1 MVNLKWRE
9 LKRRDSDSSSVF
21 QEVNMRALF
30 VSFVIYLAATV
41 SVAQQPAQSQ
51 QWQRYTVKGEE
62 FSVSLPALPA
72 MTTQKFSNRNP
83 QLDRIVRVL
92 GSYGSG
98 IAYAIHTYENPQGQ
112 SLEEFID
119 YIKPRR
125 SRLREWKESTDI
137 SVNGFP
143 GKQIVLSE
151 RDVPGTVQFFRTKK
165 HLYQFESFGALTGD
179 PRVQE
184 FFSSIVFG
192 KKPES
197 INVEDGIGAQPI
209 DLPSQS
215 APVIVGRDA
224 DRKVVVLTKPEP
236 SYTESARQHGT
247 KGTVVLKA
255 VFASTGGVTDV
266 QVVSEL
272 PHGLTEKAL
281 AAIKQIR
288 FVPAMK
294 NGQFVSVYLQL
305 EYNFNL
311 Y

>member
-1 MVNLKWRE
+1 
-9 LKRRDSDSSSVF
+9 
-21 QEVNMRALF
+21 MRALF

-215 APVIVGRDA
+215 APVIVGSGPNQAGTFLHGISSPTRHQRNCRFESSIRV
-224 DRKVVVLTKPEP
+224 DRRSHRRSGRIRTPAWSNRKG
-236 SYTESARQHGT
+236 ARCH
-247 KGTVVLKA
+247 KA
-255 VFASTGGVTDV
+255 N
-266 QVVSEL
+266 QVRSSDE
-272 PHGLTEKAL
+272 ERA
-281 AAIKQIR
+281 IR
-288 FVPAMK
+288 FCLSPA
-294 NGQFVSVYLQL
+294 
-305 EYNFNL
+305 
-311 Y
+311 

>member
-1 MVNLKWRE
+1 
-9 LKRRDSDSSSVF
+9 
-21 QEVNMRALF
+21 MRALF
-30 VSFVIYLAATV
+30 VSIVIYLAATV
-41 SVAQQPAQSQ
+41 SVAQQPAPS

-72 MTTQKFSNRNP
+72 MTTQKFNNLNP
-83 QLDRIVRVL
+83 RLSRVVRVL
-92 GSYGSG
+92 GSYGAG
-98 IAYAIHTYENPQGQ
+98 VAYALHAYENPQGQ
-112 SLEEFID
+112 SIEEFID

-143 GKQIVLSE
+143 GKQILLIE
-151 RDVPGTVQFFRTKK
+151 RDVPGAVQFFRTKR
-165 HLYQFESFGALTGD
+165 HLYQFEAFGASISD

-197 INVEDGIGAQPI
+197 INVEDGIGAQPD
-209 DLPSQS
+209 DLPGQS

-236 SYTESARQHGT
+236 SYTESARQHATRGA
-247 KGTVVLKA
+247 VVLKA
-255 VFASTGGVTDV
+255 VFTSTGGVRDV
-266 QVVSEL
+266 QVVSGL
-272 PHGLTEKAL
+272 PNGLTEKAL
-281 AAIKQIR
+281 AAVKQIR